1 MGKFALA
8 VYLALGAALGALAL
22 PDRAGADSLRI
33 LELQPSKVDPSV
45 ANFDDPSY
53 VIVNPVAPTGVPLV
67 VFLTGTN
74 SKPRGAIR
82 FLSVIATQG
91 YRVIGLEYDDSPAV
105 AQLCPQ
111 DPDPACSESFR
122 RMRVSGEGTSR
133 TISNPPPE
141 GIIQRLV
148 NALRALDRSFPG
160 EGWGLYLSNSQPAW
174 NRIIVSG
181 LSQGAGMAAFIA
193 KQHEVARVVLF
204 SSPWDVTGPDHHPA
218 PWLSWLSATPAER
231 WFAAYHK
238 RENTAALIVQA
249 YAALAIPPEHIR
261 VFDRDIP
268 AGLRLGN
275 SANPFHVSTIR
286 DEQYVSDWR
295 EMFGTAVGGINP

>member
-193 KQHEVARVVLF
+193 KQHEVARVDAHALRDRIEPHVILLGGDETRVERLGRDLERRDVVGLERMMIGKRLLPDDRGARCGERRKKLF
-204 SSPWDVTGPDHHPA
+204 RPTDAGKSEH
-218 PWLSWLSATPAER
+218 
-231 WFAAYHK
+231 
-238 RENTAALIVQA
+238 
-249 YAALAIPPEHIR
+249 ALALKR
-261 VFDRDIP
+261 
-268 AGLRLGN
+268 
-275 SANPFHVSTIR
+275 
-286 DEQYVSDWR
+286 
-295 EMFGTAVGGINP
+295 